1 MTDEE
6 RNREAAD
13 EEIEDLDAP
22 AAAQGDVVG
31 GRVICA
37 KPTNTCAPGNT
48 TGVETYC
55 KLPTC
60 NATKSA
66 CGQATTVILVY
77 EM

>member
-1 MTDEE
+1 MTEEE
-6 RNREAAD
+6 RKREAAD
-13 EEIEDLDAP
+13 EEIEDLEAP
-22 AAAQGDVVG
+22 GAAQGDVVG

-55 KLPTC
+55 NLPTC
-60 NATKSA
+60 KATHSS
-66 CGQATTVILVY
+66 CGQATTVILVS